1 VTYRTNVMKHSH
13 LAENRL
19 ENVNQKGSMLNQHAK
34 SSARTAVQTAG
45 QRGHLA
51 LRFWILLAILAVGM
65 LVASSVSGQAP
76 AAVGRPL
83 PPEMTAKQKV
93 SAMERAKA
101 EGLTKADL
109 SPQWAGYKSF
119 EDYYQKYLFGKLMD
133 PAYVA
138 EYGSVMQSL
147 LDDFDRAQKN
157 RSPAAK
163 IISNWIVRGA
173 GIVATGNFHPSAR
186 VNATLL
192 LAYVDEP
199 AADQRSSSNRPPMPA
214 ADALLPLVRLYQVET
229 NPDGVRAA
237 ALQGLK
243 RHVAMGAIAN
253 PQYKTGIAGLM
264 LKLAESAP
272 PAGRSPEAHAFLQR
286 YAVDI
291 LNTLANPNVT
301 PKTADTLVSLST
313 ASEKPNL
320 IAAYAAAKIGQLKP
334 GQAKVNEPTKILAN
348 WAARAAATI
357 DQELDRLAKLD
368 PPVAVRDQPPMPS
381 LQTPMTGGAYGGG
394 AGGEMYGGP
403 MGGDMGAGMMGPSGG
418 EMEGMDGM
426 SDMYGAG
433 GADMYGAGGADM
445 YGGGDMYGPG
455 MMAPK
460 AKPQPSEIIAGRR
473 QINHVLQQLQFG
485 VTGQQVTG
493 APRTPGGLLVV
504 ATENDKAAFDTW
516 ITTVSDVVSAI
527 NAETLDERKKFVDE
541 LKKQS
546 DILKKLAGIPVDPAA
561 TAEASSDAADQL
573 DPLAGPPMTVLPAA
587 ATGQPGP
594 SRPGA
599 VVPAG
604 GVPAG
609 ADPAAAGAS
618 NAGTAAGPGPGVA
631 AAPGIPSGPTAPGVP
646 SGPAA
651 PPLQPGAAGPGAP
664 AAPATPEAGVVIPTP
679 GDDLLQ

>member
-1 VTYRTNVMKHSH
+1 
-13 LAENRL
+13 
-19 ENVNQKGSMLNQHAK
+19 MLNQSVKA
-34 SSARTAVQTAG
+34 SARTAAETAG

-65 LVASSVSGQAP
+65 LVASNVSGQAP

-83 PPEMTAKQKV
+83 PPEMTTKLKV
-93 SAMERAKA
+93 SGMEKARA

-109 SPQWAGYKSF
+109 SPQWAGYKAF
-119 EDYYQKYLFGKLMD
+119 EDYYQRYLFGKLMD

-147 LDDFDRAQKN
+147 LDDLDRAQKN

-163 IISNWIVRGA
+163 VISNWIVRGA
-173 GIVATGNFHPSAR
+173 GVVAAGNYHPSAR

-192 LAYVDEP
+192 LAYVDAP
-199 AADQRSSSNRPPMPA
+199 PTDQQSNRPPLPA
-214 ADALLPLVRLYQVET
+214 ADALLALVRLYQVET

-243 RHVAMGAIAN
+243 RHVAMGVITN
-253 PQYKTGIAGLM
+253 SDYKAGIAGLM
-264 LKLAESAP
+264 LKLAESSP

-291 LNTLANPNVT
+291 LNILANPNVT

-313 ASEKPNL
+313 NSEKPSL

-334 GQAKVNEPTKILAN
+334 GQAKVKEPTKILSS

-368 PPVAVRDQPPMPS
+368 PPVAVRDQPAMPS

-403 MGGDMGAGMMGPSGG
+403 MGGDMAGGMMGPDGG
-418 EMEGMDGM
+418 AMDGM
-426 SDMYGAG
+426 S
-433 GADMYGAGGADM
+433 DMYGAGGADM

-455 MMAPK
+455 MLAPK

-473 QINHVLQQLQFG
+473 QINYVLQQLQFG
-485 VTGQQVTG
+485 VTGQKVAG

-516 ITTVSDVVSAI
+516 ITTVSDVVTAI
-527 NAETLDERKKFVDE
+527 NSETLDERKKFVDE

-546 DILKKLAGIPVDPAA
+546 DVLKKLAGIEVDPSA
-561 TAEASSDAADQL
+561 TAEASPDAVDPL
-573 DPLAGPPMTVLPAA
+573 DPLAGPPATVIPAA
-587 ATGQPGP
+587 ATGQPGA

-604 GVPAG
+604 GMPAAG
-609 ADPAAAGAS
+609 NPAAAGAS
-618 NAGTAAGPGPGVA
+618 NPAAGSGRGPGVA
-631 AAPGIPSGPTAPGVP
+631 AAPGMPAGPTASTPQPGGTGP
-646 SGPAA
+646 SAPASPAA
-651 PPLQPGAAGPGAP
+651 
-664 AAPATPEAGVVIPTP
+664 PEAGVVIPTP